1 MSIRIIKTAS
11 YFLILVILLP
21 VTVVTLNR
29 CKTVYT
35 ATGAKWN
42 LSAIYNPTSSKLHPA
57 FKVYHNSDQ
66 TSLLLVK
73 IYPSELLFNQANVE
87 GEFISK
93 VSIQVQTYEMT
104 SEKPVLS
111 DSITFS
117 YNINKKNVD
126 KRFLTQIPIKTEMG
140 KKYQLRIVTRDLL
153 RKDLNLTY
161 VDVDKT
167 NELSDQN
174 FNVVNQNGIPYFKNI
189 IPEGAVFRI
198 DHRDNSFKE
207 IFIDYYKN
215 TVPPPKPTY
224 ALAADE
230 IFYSKPD
237 SSYTINYSS
246 NLFISFSYEGLY
258 RYRFDTCEE
267 DGLIILNLGKDY
279 PKISTPSEMIRPLAY
294 ITTTPEYQK
303 LLEKEDDKLTLD
315 RYWLKIG
322 KNANRSRELIRIY
335 YNRVYFAN
343 FYFTSNKPGWE
354 TDRGM
359 IYIMYGPPQDM
370 KKTPNSETWM
380 YYKND
385 PTNLISFTFH
395 YEPNS
400 FTLNNFVLLRS
411 ENQEWHWQEVYDSW
425 QRGEIYLSN

>member
-1 MSIRIIKTAS
+1 MFVRKIKTAS
-11 YFLILVILLP
+11 YYLPLVFLILVVAFTII
-21 VTVVTLNR
+21 R

-35 ATGAKWN
+35 ATGTKWN
-42 LSAIYNPTSSKLHPA
+42 LAAIYNPTSSKVHPV

-66 TSLLLVK
+66 TSLLLIK

-104 SEKPVLS
+104 MDKPILN

-117 YNINKKNVD
+117 YSINKKTAD

-153 RKDLNLTY
+153 RKDLNLSY

-167 NELSDQN
+167 TEFSEQN

-198 DHRDNSFKE
+198 EHRNSSFKE
-207 IFIDYYKN
+207 LYIDYYIN
-215 TVPPPKPTY
+215 NISLPKPTY
-224 ALAADE
+224 ALSSDD

-237 SSYTINYSS
+237 SSYTIDYSS

-267 DGLIILNLGKDY
+267 EGLTILNFGTDY
-279 PKISTPSEMIRPLAY
+279 PKISTSSDMITPLAY

-303 LLEKEDDKLTLD
+303 LLDKEDDKLTLD

-322 KNANRSRELIRIY
+322 KNTNRSRELIRIY

-343 FYFTSNKPGWE
+343 FYFTSNKPGWK

-359 IYIMYGPPQDM
+359 VYIMYGPPQDM
-370 KKTPNSETWM
+370 QKTANSETWI
-380 YYKND
+380 YHKNGLEN
-385 PTNLISFTFH
+385 PISFTFH

-411 ENQEWHWQEVYDSW
+411 ESQEWHWQEAYDSW
-425 QRGEIYLSN
+425 QKGEIYLSN